1 MEIYQSLSF
10 ERKIKK
16 LTPKEKVELDNEIRK
31 IIQNP
36 SIGQEKKGDLKGIF
50 VHKFKIKTTQFLLA
64 YRLVSDG
71 LELIMIGVHENYYKD
86 LKLYLKKK

>member
-1 MEIYQSLSF
+1 MQIHQSLSF
-10 ERKIKK
+10 EKKVKK
-16 LTPKEKVELDNEIRK
+16 LTPAEKKELDHAIRT
-31 IIQNP
+31 IIQDP

-50 VHKFKIKTTQFLLA
+50 VYKFIIKTTQYLLA
-64 YRLVSDG
+64 YRLISDG

>member
-1 MEIYQSLSF
+1 MKIYQSLSF
-10 ERKIKK
+10 ARKIKK

-36 SIGQEKKGDLKGIF
+36 SIGQEKKGDLKGIL

>member
-1 MEIYQSLSF
+1 MKIYQSLSF

>member
-1 MEIYQSLSF
+1 MKIYQSLSF

-16 LTPKEKVELDNEIRK
+16 FTPKEKVELGNEIRK

>member
-1 MEIYQSLSF
+1 MKIYQSLSF
-10 ERKIKK
+10 ARKIKK

-64 YRLVSDG
+64 CRLVSDG

>member
-1 MEIYQSLSF
+1 MKIYQSLSF

-71 LELIMIGVHENYYKD
+71 LELIMIGVHKNYYKD

>member
-1 MEIYQSLSF
+1 MKIYQSLSF

-36 SIGQEKKGDLKGIF
+36 SIGQEKKGDLKGIL